1 MDKKI
6 RIKKEIERIT
16 GFFESM
22 PDNKLAVIT
31 PLIENASF
39 MRVVL
44 EDLQESIVDQGTT
57 DHYQNGEN
65 QHGQKISAQ
74 LQSYNSLLKNYVSVT
89 KTLYQYMPSEVR
101 KPVNPFTLDFSR
113 EKTPEEIE
121 EEERKTNERL
131 LRIRKEVLEASER
144 QKQER
149 EKKKMIQL

>member
-1 MDKKI
+1 MDKKR

-39 MRVVL
+39 MRIVL
-44 EDLQESIVDQGTT
+44 EDLQESIVDQGVT
-57 DHYQNGEN
+57 DEYRNGSN
-65 QHGQKISAQ
+65 QYGQKISAQ

-121 EEERKTNERL
+121 EERRKENEKQA
-131 LRIRKEVLEASER
+131 RIRREIQEACEYQKR
-144 QKQER
+144 QR
-149 EKKKMIQL
+149 EKKKMIQP

>member
-1 MDKKI
+1 MDKKR

-16 GFFESM
+16 AFFESM

-39 MRVVL
+39 MRIVL

-89 KTLYQYMPSEVR
+89 KTLYQYMPSEIR

-121 EEERKTNERL
+121 EE
-131 LRIRKEVLEASER
+131 IRKEDEKQARIRREIQEACER
-144 QKQER
+144 QKRER
-149 EKKKMIQL
+149 EQKKMIQP

>member
-1 MDKKI
+1 MDKKR

-22 PDNKLAVIT
+22 PDNRLAVIT

-39 MRVVL
+39 MRIML
-44 EDLQESIVDQGTT
+44 EDLQESIVDQGVT
-57 DHYQNGEN
+57 DEYRNGSN
-65 QHGQKISAQ
+65 QYGQKISAQ

-101 KPVNPFTLDFSR
+101 KPVNPFTLDFPR
-113 EKTPEEIE
+113 EKTPEEIK